1 MAKQVTRSM
10 ADEAAKQLASQVFDK
25 KIELAEQAERQF
37 GDELIKKYIP
47 APILAVGVEY
57 SSYFINKSKYL
68 GFATSFGGQIQSNIV
83 NPISNKYIQI
93 EMEDYKH
100 AKVLIDKR
108 KKLQQNKGDY
118 MSKVSD
124 ALLQLKSFKR
134 IKENFPEALPFLNF
148 AETTALIPQ
157 FTELRSL
164 LNN

>member
-1 MAKQVTRSM
+1 MAKQVTRLM

-37 GDELIKKYIP
+37 GDDLIKKYIP
-47 APILAVGVEY
+47 APILAVGMEY
-57 SSYFINKSKYL
+57 SSYFVNKAQYL
-68 GFATSFGGQIQSNIV
+68 GFATSFGGHIQSNIV

-93 EMEDYKH
+93 ESEDYKQ
-100 AKVLIDKR
+100 AKALINTRQNLQSDKE
-108 KKLQQNKGDY
+108 NY
-118 MSKVSD
+118 ISKVSD

-134 IKENFPEALPFLNF
+134 IKENFPEALPYLNF

-157 FTELRSL
+157 FTELRAL

>member
-83 NPISNKYIQI
+83 NPISNKYI
-93 EMEDYKH
+93 
-100 AKVLIDKR
+100 
-108 KKLQQNKGDY
+108 
-118 MSKVSD
+118 
-124 ALLQLKSFKR
+124 
-134 IKENFPEALPFLNF
+134 
-148 AETTALIPQ
+148 
-157 FTELRSL
+157 
-164 LNN
+164 

>member
-10 ADEAAKQLASQVFDK
+10 ADEAAKQLAGQVFDK

-47 APILAVGVEY
+47 APILAVGMEY
-57 SSYFINKSKYL
+57 DSYFINKSKYL
-68 GFATSFGGQIQSNIV
+68 GFATLFGGHIQSNII

-93 EMEDYKH
+93 EPEDYKQ
-100 AKVLIDKR
+100 AKTLIEAR
-108 KKLQQNKGDY
+108 QKLQTSKDNY
-118 MSKVSD
+118 ISKVSD

-134 IKENFPEALPFLNF
+134 IKENFPEALPYLNF

-157 FTELRSL
+157 FAELRAL
-164 LNN
+164 LNH